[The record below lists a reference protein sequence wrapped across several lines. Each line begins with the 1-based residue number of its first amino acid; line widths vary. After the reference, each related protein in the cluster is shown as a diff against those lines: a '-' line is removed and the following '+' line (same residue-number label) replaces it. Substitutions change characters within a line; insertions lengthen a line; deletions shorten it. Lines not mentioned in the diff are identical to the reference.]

1 MFLERF
7 LRALPRRWRLFT
19 ALAVALAHLP
29 AHAPARADP
38 GVRIGSRGGLELRDT
53 TDPYLGLDLRLSFP
67 LTPLTL
73 NPTFDYVFD
82 PNRTLYEISLNAL
95 YYLPIPIQRIDPY
108 LGVGANFT
116 SFSFKQLMPGVDNTG
131 NRLGLNLI
139 AGTCFDLPIAS
150 PFAQVEKAISEL
162 DFVSFSAGVMVA
174 LDGDSRWTGCG
185 RRAP

>member
-1 MFLERF
+1 MMFRERF
-7 LRALPRRWRLFT
+7 LRAFRTWGVLAAM
-19 ALAVALAHLP
+19 ALALALTTRP
-29 AHAPARADP
+29 AGADP
-38 GVRIGSRGGLELRDT
+38 GVRLGSRGGVELRDA

-67 LTPLTL
+67 LTPVTL

-82 PNRTLYEISLNAL
+82 AKRTLYEISLNAL

-108 LGVGANFT
+108 LGVGANVT
-116 SFSFKQLMPGVDNTG
+116 SFSFKQETVDVDGTG

-139 AGTCFDLPIAS
+139 AGTCVDLPIAS

-162 DFVSFSAGVMVA
+162 AFVSFSAGVMVA
-174 LDGDSRWTGCG
+174 LDGDPRWTGCG